1 MFILTRYI
9 LRQHVGPFIFGF
21 SVITLIWILNLLF
34 KELNRILSKGLPPM
48 VVLEFFALN
57 LAWIVALTVPMATLI
72 ASLMAFGRLS
82 ADNEITAIK
91 ANGISLYKILLPV
104 IFVAGML
111 SGFLVW
117 FNNNVLPEVN
127 HRLAT
132 LIRDIAQKKP
142 TLNIEAGVWYDELEP
157 YGLIVSTIEDSGG
170 VSKVTDI
177 LIRDNSNAEVMNVI
191 TAKHGIIRTNKSSGF
206 LELLLYDGEIQQINI
221 RRMEEFQSL
230 AFPDSH
236 IVRIDIIDQ
245 FLKRS
250 ETSYRS
256 DREKSSAQLQEEIAG
271 LEAERTE
278 KQRAISLLA
287 ATQFEHCFGSS
298 LGLPMP
304 TSADSTIMKQLLL
317 QSRRR
322 WSGNHPV
329 ARRAGSKNNG
339 TSSRRMQGS
348 FYKNRFLQTQII
360 SEQRSIHSDVRNN
373 LNQIKTQ
380 NNQINRYLVEVHKK
394 YSIPIAFII
403 FVLIGAPLGIKARK
417 GSLGVGSG
425 ISLLFF
431 LIYWSTLIAGEDLAD
446 RGIISPFLSMWLA
459 NFVVGGAGL
468 YVLYITVREVELVS
482 LSKMATIAKEK
493 WGKIR
498 KYLLLGD
505 VEPEDRPPIGRI
517 GGLQ

>member
-1 MFILTRYI
+1 MLILSRYI
-9 LRQHVGPFIFGF
+9 LRQHIGPFIFGF

-34 KELNRILSKGLPPM
+34 KELNRILSKGLPPL

-91 ANGISLYKILLPV
+91 ANGVSLYKILAPV
-104 IFVAGML
+104 LIVATML

-117 FNNNVLPEVN
+117 FNNNVLPEFN

-142 TLNIEAGVWYDELEP
+142 ALNIEAGVWYDELEP
-157 YGLIVSTIEDSGG
+157 YGLIVSTIADSGG
-170 VSKVTDI
+170 VSYVTDV
-177 LIRDNSNAEVMNVI
+177 LIRDNSNAEIMNVI
-191 TAKHGIIRTNKSSGF
+191 TAKHGIIRTNKTAGF
-206 LELLLYDGEIQQINI
+206 LEIVLFEGEIQQLNI

-250 ETSYRS
+250 ESSYRS
-256 DREKSSAQLQEEIAG
+256 DREKSSAQLRQEITD
-271 LEAERTE
+271 LETE
-278 KQRAISLLA
+278 QSEKRRAVSLLGGM
-287 ATQFEHCFGSS
+287 QFQQYFGST
-298 LGLPMP
+298 LGLPLPMP
-304 TSADSTIMKQLLL
+304 ADSTIMKQMLL

-322 WSGNHPV
+322 WGLNGQATYRSGRSPN
-329 ARRAGSKNNG
+329 
-339 TSSRRMQGS
+339 SSNAKSQPAS
-348 FYKNRFLQTQII
+348 FYENRFLQNQVI
-360 SEQRSIHSDVRNN
+360 SEQRSVHSDVRNN
-373 LNQIKTQ
+373 LNQIKSQ
-380 NNQINRYLVEVHKK
+380 NNQINRYWVEVHKK
-394 YSIPIAFII
+394 YSIPIACIV

-425 ISLLFF
+425 ISLVFF

-459 NFVVGGAGL
+459 NFVVGAVGL
-468 YVLYITVREVELVS
+468 YILYITVREIELMS
-482 LSKMATIAKEK
+482 LSKIAMFAKEK
-493 WGKIR
+493 WGSVR

-505 VEPEDRPPIGRI
+505 VEPEDRPPITRI
-517 GGLQ
+517 R

>member
-1 MFILTRYI
+1 MFILSRYI
-9 LRQHVGPFIFGF
+9 LRQHIGPFIFGF

-91 ANGISLYKILLPV
+91 ANGVSLYKILAPV
-104 IFVAGML
+104 LIVATML
-111 SGFLVW
+111 SGFLIW
-117 FNNNVLPEVN
+117 FNNNILPEFN

-142 TLNIEAGVWYDELEP
+142 TLNIEAGVWYSELEP
-157 YGLIVSTIEDSGG
+157 YGLIVSTIKDSGG
-170 VSKVTDI
+170 VSRVTDV
-177 LIRDNSNAEVMNVI
+177 LIRDNSNADIMNVI
-191 TAKHGIIRTNKSSGF
+191 TAKHGIIRTNKKAGF
-206 LELLLYDGEIQQINI
+206 LEIVLFDGEIQQLNI

-250 ETSYRS
+250 DSSYRS
-256 DREKSSAQLQEEIAG
+256 DREKSSAQLRQEITELQTEQAG
-271 LEAERTE
+271 KRHAV
-278 KQRAISLLA
+278 SLLA
-287 ATQFEHCFGSS
+287 GMQFQQYFGSS
-298 LGLPMP
+298 LGLPLP
-304 TSADSTIMKQLLL
+304 TPADSTIMKQMLL
-317 QSRRR
+317 QSKRL
-322 WSGNHPV
+322 WGVNGQ
-329 ARRAGSKNNG
+329 ARGRSNRSPN
-339 TSSRRMQGS
+339 TSTTKSQPAS
-348 FYKNRFLQTQII
+348 FYENKFLQNQVI
-360 SEQRSIHSDVRNN
+360 SEQRSVHSDIRNH
-373 LNQIKTQ
+373 LNQIKSQ
-380 NNQINRYLVEVHKK
+380 YNQINRYWVEVHKK
-394 YSIPIAFII
+394 YSIPIACII

-425 ISLLFF
+425 ISLFFF

-459 NFVVGGAGL
+459 NFVVGAAGL
-468 YVLYITVREVELVS
+468 YVLYITVREIELIS
-482 LSKMATIAKEK
+482 LSKVSMFFQEK
-493 WGKIR
+493 WR
-498 KYLLLGD
+498 KKQKS
-505 VEPEDRPPIGRI
+505 R
-517 GGLQ
+517 